1 VHCACGRAKK
11 VPVVNPGVA
20 HEHAGGA
27 LASGYNDHHLSGA
40 GAERRRSDVSRVFLA
55 DANRRHAMTDAK
67 RAEQTARDA
76 VLKLLSDEETARVST
91 AETASKLA
99 DGAEYVDLEQLD
111 RGVQRARPG
120 AGVTMGHI
128 LPRSAV
134 SKETWNKIVAHLA
147 R

>member
-1 VHCACGRAKK
+1 
-11 VPVVNPGVA
+11 
-20 HEHAGGA
+20 
-27 LASGYNDHHLSGA
+27 
-40 GAERRRSDVSRVFLA
+40 
-55 DANRRHAMTDAK
+55 MTDAK

-76 VLKLLSDEETARVST
+76 ILKLLSDEETARVST

-111 RGVQRARPG
+111 RGVQRAKPG
-120 AGVTMGHI
+120 AGVTMGHV

-134 SKETWNKIVAHLA
+134 SKETWSKIVGHLA